1 VGNGNQYRFD
11 GDCGPHYY
19 FLGFWTAYLM
29 SSQTSYYG
37 SKEWAN
43 QTLRNVISDLKE
55 GATSC
60 DHWLWRQRLS
70 LALIY
75 KKELLEE
82 GFPWQAARIDNWI
95 HRLQPLQIRD
105 SERAQR

>member
-1 VGNGNQYRFD
+1 
-11 GDCGPHYY
+11 
-19 FLGFWTAYLM
+19 M
-29 SSQTSYYG
+29 SQLKYYG

-43 QTLRNVISDLKE
+43 QTLRNAISDLKE
-55 GATSC
+55 GSMSQ
-60 DHWLWRQRLS
+60 DHWLWKQRL
-70 LALIY
+70 AVVLIY
-75 KKELLEE
+75 KSELLQE